1 MRVLLAT
8 VVLVAC
14 GPSNRDNP
22 GTDAPSQD
30 DASDT
35 DAPPADTS
43 RVFAHSNATLYQLN
57 NATLATTTVG
67 SMTGLGTAGLLD
79 LAIDRDDRMLG
90 VTRDSLWEIDPDN
103 GEVTLIADLETTN
116 PTSLSFIPEDLD
128 DPNSREILITVDD
141 GDVMEIDTVTG
152 QSTVI
157 GNLGDQAGQPIRSS
171 GDLFAVSGLGIY
183 ATVNIGPDD
192 DSVDFLARIDPVTW
206 KATPIGVGT
215 GFNKIFGLGFWGG
228 KIYGFVDLGFEVNS
242 GKMIDIDINTGVG
255 TELSESSQ
263 RWFGAGVAT
272 DAPILL

>member
-8 VVLVAC
+8 VLLVAC
-14 GPSNRDNP
+14 GPSNRDKP
-22 GTDAPSQD
+22 AADAPSQG
-30 DASDT
+30 
-35 DAPPADTS
+35 DAPDDVAEVDTS

-57 NATLATTTVG
+57 NATLATTTIG
-67 SMTGLGTAGLLD
+67 SMTGLDGGLLD
-79 LAIDRDDRMLG
+79 LAIDRNDRMIG
-90 VTRDSLWEIDPDN
+90 VTRDTLWEVDPET
-103 GEVTLIADLETTN
+103 GAVTMLSALETTN
-116 PTSLSFIPEDLD
+116 PTSLSFIPEDLA
-128 DPNSREILITVDD
+128 DPNSREVLITVDD
-141 GDVMEIDTVTG
+141 GNVMEINTTNG

-228 KIYGFVDLGFEVNS
+228 KIYGFVDLGFEANS
-242 GKMIDIDINTGVG
+242 GKMIDIDINTGLG